1 MNTPKQAFDYL
12 REECKKVGFDG
23 CMIMLY
29 SSDHSTKLAN
39 TALSQGFDCM
49 GAYHYGT
56 SGAKLDKHLAA
67 LESLKNE
74 TTIDRIPAVS
84 VGFDNVGWGY
94 SKTRNGLMDPANYP
108 IITDYIKNE
117 IVFEYDLITP
127 CVDFFA
133 NNEFVF
139 IICEGELLHFSIK
152 LNRIVKYDI
161 FSYALE
167 NLSLTTDKAIIT
179 LENGETIV
187 IK

>member
-1 MNTPKQAFDYL
+1 MESGVNELLEININRITEEEFLQERNSIPVLFSRDMNPRSYYIIDINGKKQWLIDQ
-12 REECKKVGFDG
+12 EDVGLEN
-23 CMIMLY
+23 IPYMLY
-29 SSDHSTKLAN
+29 NKLNLLFVA
-39 TALSQGFDCM
+39 
-49 GAYHYGT
+49 
-56 SGAKLDKHLAA
+56 
-67 LESLKNE
+67 
-74 TTIDRIPAVS
+74 TT
-84 VGFDNVGWGY
+84 FNLY
-94 SKTRNGLMDPANYP
+94 
-108 IITDYIKNE
+108 IIDYIKNK